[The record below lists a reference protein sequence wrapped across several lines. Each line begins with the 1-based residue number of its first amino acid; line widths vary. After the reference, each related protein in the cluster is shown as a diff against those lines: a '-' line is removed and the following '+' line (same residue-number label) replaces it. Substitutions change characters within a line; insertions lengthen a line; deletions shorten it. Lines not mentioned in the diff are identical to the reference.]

1 MKDTIWIK
9 KGRFT
14 PLAIL
19 LMLALPLT
27 TSVICLCFGRMNVPV
42 GEVLA
47 ALRTALTGGSAA
59 NVQNYSIVINL
70 RLPRILMAIIVGA
83 GLTCAGNTFQ
93 SLFSNPLATPDILGV
108 TSGTC
113 VGAILAIIL
122 SCSILETQLIALV
135 FGLASV
141 CFTLKIAGK
150 NDGRSMVYLVL
161 AGTIASS
168 LFNAVGSLLKYTA
181 DPQDKLPEITYWLMG
196 SFTSASYQKILI
208 GCPLIIAGIAVI
220 YLLRWRLNI
229 LSLSDDEARASG
241 ISIKQTR
248 MLFIL
253 ASTLITAS
261 AVSMCGQ
268 VGWIGLL
275 IPHCARMLVGSNNR
289 YVVPVSLSLGASFM
303 ILIDT
308 LSRTIS
314 IIELPLSI
322 LTAIIGAPVFISLL
336 NKTRSNLRWILQVQ
350 NGCFGYPGQPAI
362 LENIDLTLEEGHIL
376 AILGPNGIG
385 KTTLLKCMIGLLPW
399 HSGKTLL
406 YGKEIHTLKPK
417 EVWSTISYIP
427 QSHGFAFSY
436 TGLEMVLLGR
446 SAHLGMFQQPG
457 KEELEMAE
465 AMMERVGISHLANK
479 DCNRMS
485 GGELQ
490 MVLIAR
496 ALINDPKLIILD
508 EPETGLDFHNQ
519 ILVLNMVERLAHEE
533 GISAI
538 MNTHYPTNAM
548 SVADEALML
557 NRKGEFFYG
566 PAAAILNEQNISY
579 SFDVQVIV
587 DELNYQGRAV
597 RSIVPVALRGNAV

>member
-42 GEVLA
+42 GEVLT

-208 GCPLIIAGIAVI
+208 GCPLILVGIAVI

-241 ISIKQTR
+241 INIKQTG
-248 MLFIL
+248 
-253 ASTLITAS
+253 
-261 AVSMCGQ
+261 C
-268 VGWIGLL
+268 
-275 IPHCARMLVGSNNR
+275 C
-289 YVVPVSLSLGASFM
+289 SFW
-303 ILIDT
+303 
-308 LSRTIS
+308 
-314 IIELPLSI
+314 LP
-322 LTAIIGAPVFISLL
+322 
-336 NKTRSNLRWILQVQ
+336 R
-350 NGCFGYPGQPAI
+350 
-362 LENIDLTLEEGHIL
+362 
-376 AILGPNGIG
+376 
-385 KTTLLKCMIGLLPW
+385 
-399 HSGKTLL
+399 
-406 YGKEIHTLKPK
+406 
-417 EVWSTISYIP
+417 
-427 QSHGFAFSY
+427 
-436 TGLEMVLLGR
+436 
-446 SAHLGMFQQPG
+446 
-457 KEELEMAE
+457 
-465 AMMERVGISHLANK
+465 
-479 DCNRMS
+479 
-485 GGELQ
+485 
-490 MVLIAR
+490 
-496 ALINDPKLIILD
+496 
-508 EPETGLDFHNQ
+508 
-519 ILVLNMVERLAHEE
+519 
-533 GISAI
+533 
-538 MNTHYPTNAM
+538 
-548 SVADEALML
+548 
-557 NRKGEFFYG
+557 
-566 PAAAILNEQNISY
+566 
-579 SFDVQVIV
+579 
-587 DELNYQGRAV
+587 
-597 RSIVPVALRGNAV
+597 